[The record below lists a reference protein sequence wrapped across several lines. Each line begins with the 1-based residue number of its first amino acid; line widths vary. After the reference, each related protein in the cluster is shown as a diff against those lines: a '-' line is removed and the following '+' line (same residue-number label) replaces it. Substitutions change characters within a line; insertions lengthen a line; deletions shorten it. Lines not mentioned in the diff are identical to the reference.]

1 MAEQQTPNMERRAFL
16 RKAGIV
22 GIAAAWAT
30 PLVQTVP
37 MTAAHA
43 HGERT
48 GQARSTTRTTTTKS
62 DHGTGD
68 HESD

>member
-37 MTAAHA
+37 MTAAYA
-43 HGERT
+43 HGQHTPRVRT
-48 GQARSTTRTTTTKS
+48 TSSTTHTDTPSETDS
-62 DHGTGD
+62 GD
-68 HESD
+68 